1 VKTCRL
7 HNDILFFPQ
16 LRDSAMDTL
25 VLITFAPIALL
36 LVCGAFFA
44 GSETALTAVS
54 RGRMHQLETEGSRAA
69 RNVNLLVAN
78 RERMVGALLLGN
90 TFVNILAS
98 SLATSILES
107 RFGPRTV
114 FVTTAVMTVLILIF
128 VEVLPKTLAIART
141 DRFALAVA
149 TPVRWV
155 VFLLAPVVNAV
166 QFLVWRVLAVFGVRE
181 QDDELVEAHDEIR
194 GTVNLHHSE
203 GAVEREHRDM
213 IGGILD
219 LRELQISD
227 VMIHRKNMV
236 TLDADLPPKEMLDA
250 ILEANHT
257 RIPLWREQPDNI
269 VGVIHTKDIVRA
281 IINHGRAGIDVAG
294 LATPPWFVPDT
305 TTLEEQLA
313 SFRDQRSHFA
323 LVVDEYGALQG
334 LITLEDILDEIFGD
348 IPDEHEEE
356 GRPDVR
362 RRPDGSF
369 LIDGTVPVRDLNR
382 ELDWNLPDEEATT
395 IAGLVI
401 HEARTIPEVGQRFA
415 FFGYQFEIMK
425 RQRNQITALRVIP
438 PTEAAPTVADSKAAS
453 LSAPAKPQQG

>member
-1 VKTCRL
+1 
-7 HNDILFFPQ
+7 
-16 LRDSAMDTL
+16 MDTI

-36 LVCGAFFA
+36 LICGAFFA

-69 RNVNLLVAN
+69 KSVNLLIAN

-98 SLATSILES
+98 SITTTVLEHS
-107 RFGPRTV
+107 FGHRAI

-141 DRFALAVA
+141 DRFALTVA
-149 TPVRWV
+149 TPVRYV
-155 VFLLAPVVNAV
+155 VFVLAPIVNAV
-166 QFLVWRVLAVFGVRE
+166 QFLVWRVLAVFGVRQQE
-181 QDDELVEAHDEIR
+181 EELVEAHDEIR

-203 GAVEREHRDM
+203 GGVEREHRDM

-227 VMIHRKNMV
+227 VMIHRKSMV
-236 TLDADLPPKEMLDA
+236 TVDATLSPQEVLNAVLDS
-250 ILEANHT
+250 NHT
-257 RIPLWREQPDNI
+257 RVPLWRDQPENI

-281 IINHGRAGIDVAG
+281 IIEHGRAGVDIAA
-294 LATPPWFVPDT
+294 LATPPWFVPET

-313 SFRDQRSHFA
+313 AFRDQRSHFA

-334 LITLEDILDEIFGD
+334 IITLEDILDEIFGD
-348 IPDEHEEE
+348 IPDEHEEK

-369 LIDGTVPVRDLNR
+369 LIDGTVTIRELNR
-382 ELDWNLPDEEATT
+382 ELEWNLPDEEATT
-395 IAGLVI
+395 VAGLVI
-401 HEARTIPEVGQRFA
+401 HEARTIPDVGQRFA
-415 FFGYQFEIMK
+415 FFGYQFEILR

-438 PTEAAPTVADSKAAS
+438 PAP
-453 LSAPAKPQQG
+453 SAPAKPQPG